1 MKWFNVLKLDRA
13 KLRLKEKEIKERM
26 DERNVLPEEDKAAI
40 LALQGKEHEEI
51 EELNRRAKAAKRKKS
66 GLNTPRRKREYSR
79 ISGHDLDT
87 GTKREDRRH
96 KMKPDDSRLKPRR
109 MATKEEVRELR
120 RSNRKLPLMG
130 GKNFRG
136 Q

>member
-13 KLRLKEKEIKERM
+13 KLRLKEKETKERM

-66 GLNTPRRKREYSR
+66 GLNTPRRKREYSKQQ
-79 ISGHDLDT
+79 ISMIIAH
-87 GTKREDRRH
+87 
-96 KMKPDDSRLKPRR
+96 
-109 MATKEEVRELR
+109 A
-120 RSNRKLPLMG
+120 
-130 GKNFRG
+130 NFE
-136 Q
+136 QQ